1 MITVDKTR
9 HELDIASRYLV
20 ELEQAEKAYRLAGY
34 HVSVESESYYRWKRA
49 QERLEAQKREVDR
62 LNQLLK
68 GYTR

>member
-1 MITVDKTR
+1 MITVDMTR
-9 HELDIASRYLV
+9 KELQDALRFQL
-20 ELEQAEKAYRLAGY
+20 ELEQAVEAYRLAGY